1 MMALAFRSYVGLF
14 ALSVVMGSCQS
25 PVAPSPSPRPDALTI
40 VPSMDAVKLGET
52 QSLSAVVVSGDGAR
66 RPVSAAWSSDAPA
79 VAAVSDD
86 GRVRAVS
93 LGSTQIHAT
102 FQSMSA
108 VEPLR
113 VVPDYA
119 GSWSGEYHVVACNR
133 TQGDGPDVC
142 RTYLAGGGIHLPLS
156 VIVNQSGSTV
166 SGTFD
171 LYSNTHIL
179 LETGPVGGAVDT
191 SGALVL
197 SVSTQSVHPTEH
209 SATTVSDWVA
219 TLTDGGSHLTGEF
232 TLTQTFQNAW
242 GAQTL
247 NERCELLA
255 FGR

>member
-1 MMALAFRSYVGLF
+1 MAPAFRSNLGVL
-14 ALSVVMGSCQS
+14 ALGVVMGSCQS
-25 PVAPSPSPRPDALTI
+25 PVAPSPSPRPDTLTI
-40 VPSMDAVKLGET
+40 SPSMDAIKLGET
-52 QSLSAVVVSGDGAR
+52 QSLSAVVVSGGDVR

-102 FQSMSA
+102 FQTISA

-113 VVPDYA
+113 VVPDYT

-156 VIVNQSGSTV
+156 VVVNQNGSTV

-171 LYSNTHIL
+171 LYNNTHIL
-179 LETGPVGGAVDT
+179 LEGGPLEGAVDT
-191 SGALVL
+191 SNALVL
-197 SVSTQSVHPTEH
+197 SVKTQSVHPTEP
-209 SATTVSDWVA
+209 SATTVSDWLA
-219 TLTDGGSHLTGEF
+219 TLTDGGSHLTGRF

-247 NERCELLA
+247 NEQCELLT